1 MHDTATMASTY
12 AADRKVGIV
21 IGSIGVGVALFMVA
35 CVAGL
40 SMYHGLVYAA
50 VR

>member
-1 MHDTATMASTY
+1 MHDTATMTSTY

-21 IGSIGVGVALFMVA
+21 IGSIGVGVAIFMVA

-40 SMYHGLVYAA
+40 SMYHTMFYAA
-50 VR
+50 IR

>member
-1 MHDTATMASTY
+1 MASTY

-21 IGSIGVGVALFMVA
+21 IGSIGVAVAIFMVA
-35 CVAGL
+35 SVAGL
-40 SMYHGLVYAA
+40 SMYHGMFYAA

>member
-1 MHDTATMASTY
+1 MHDSTTMAATY
-12 AADRKVGIV
+12 AEDRKVGIV

-35 CVAGL
+35 CVTGL
-40 SMYHGLVYAA
+40 SMYYSMFYAA